1 MTSREFA
8 PSPLFIPINL
18 NPHCQLTRQRDGIS
32 ALTCFGRGVNG
43 YLTIVESGRRRG
55 RINILRPVIC
65 CTSPSAPL
73 LQTAVGGRTPADP
86 RPSETPSSA
95 PVRGATATRQR
106 WTAQPEKA
114 KVCRRRSAEQSS
126 RRRLCS
132 SSSRVIGEAW
142 VALVDDH

>member
-73 LQTAVGGRTPADP
+73 IQTAVGGRTPTDP
-86 RPSETPSSA
+86 RPSEFRPGPRRHGHPA
-95 PVRGATATRQR
+95 AVDGATGESKSLSTPFRR
-106 WTAQPEKA
+106 TVESTAIVQFEFSGH
-114 KVCRRRSAEQSS
+114 R
-126 RRRLCS
+126 
-132 SSSRVIGEAW
+132 
-142 VALVDDH
+142 